1 MTKYRV
7 DVYADTIC
15 PWCYI
20 NKRSIDTAIKNHQ
33 AQHPEDE
40 FDVVWRP
47 YMLYPNAKVSAYNK
61 KDSFLLKFGPSAPDV
76 LDRVQRVGSS
86 HGLTFTWEGRT
97 GSTRDSHK
105 LILLAASQDASSSNH
120 TPSPP
125 LSPPPTTS
133 GDSPPLGPCAIPTSH
148 DVDPRPESVD
158 VNPRPAQHDGLTT
171 HPLTSKQN
179 AVTEAILS
187 GALTR
192 NQDISSREFLVPIA
206 LAHGLAGTAEDV
218 LRYLDSEEANAR
230 VDAEMARARVE
241 IGVTAVPS
249 VVVNGRYRV
258 GGMQEPGVF
267 GGLFER
273 IRAR

>member
-1 MTKYRV
+1 MTKYKV

-20 NKRSIDTAIKNHQ
+20 NKRSIDAAIERHQ
-33 AQHPEDE
+33 ARYPEDE

-47 YMLYPNAKVSAYNK
+47 YMLYPNAKISGK
-61 KDSFLLKFGPSAPDV
+61 FSTHSSQPLFLSI
-76 LDRVQRVGSS
+76 LDRVERAGSS
-86 HGLTFTWEGRT
+86 HGLTFSWEGRT

-105 LILLAASQDASSSNH
+105 LILLAASQDDAAPASN
-120 TPSPP
+120 
-125 LSPPPTTS
+125 
-133 GDSPPLGPCAIPTSH
+133 
-148 DVDPRPESVD
+148 R
-158 VNPRPAQHDGLTT
+158 T
-171 HPLTSKQN
+171 HPLISKQG

-192 NQDISSREFLVPIA
+192 NQDVSSREFLIPIA
-206 LAHGLAGTAEDV
+206 LAHGLADTEEEV
-218 LRYLDSEEANAR
+218 LRYLDGEEANAR
-230 VDAEMARARVE
+230 VDAEMARARGE